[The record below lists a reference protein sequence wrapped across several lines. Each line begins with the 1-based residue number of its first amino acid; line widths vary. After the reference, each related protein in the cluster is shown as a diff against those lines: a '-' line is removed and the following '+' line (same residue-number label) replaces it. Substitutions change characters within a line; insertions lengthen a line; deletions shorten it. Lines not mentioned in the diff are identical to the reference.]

1 MRQAVVTQLVS
12 AEGSARHPGLPSHWQ
27 ERKQHRQPPRALTWI
42 QTRFPLWPSVT
53 VLTHH
58 CPAHLNLAVFVVS
71 RMDLTHILH
80 GAFLPPASLNSCWCD
95 LSGAC
100 SQPTRPLPEVPG
112 LHSAPHHSQNRPVS
126 ARGHRQHVLRPSAL
140 SLQRGDQIP
149 DHGSPHSS
157 SPDGLGRLCPHQAG
171 SPAPHPCSLG
181 FSGGWLLTLAS
192 EEASMGLSDCWGQ
205 APAAPGAHPLGS
217 PLRNCF
223 CCLDLQT
230 VLKPALGL
238 RPRTEAASELL
249 AGASR
254 HQVSQCEGQPGWPRG
269 PSILA
274 PCLGG
279 AHPPGPL

>member
-1 MRQAVVTQLVS
+1 MVTQLVS

-71 RMDLTHILH
+71 RMDLTHVLH

-171 SPAPHPCSLG
+171 SPAPIPVASASLVAG
-181 FSGGWLLTLAS
+181 SSPWPLRKPAWALVTAGGRRQLPPGLTLWGLHSVIAS
-192 EEASMGLSDCWGQ
+192 V
-205 APAAPGAHPLGS
+205 
-217 PLRNCF
+217 
-223 CCLDLQT
+223 
-230 VLKPALGL
+230 VLIC
-238 RPRTEAASELL
+238 R
-249 AGASR
+249 
-254 HQVSQCEGQPGWPRG
+254 QY
-269 PSILA
+269 
-274 PCLGG
+274 
-279 AHPPGPL
+279 